1 MIIGIDPGASG
12 AIAILKNNQ
21 IEVFKMPKTTPEIFK
36 LINSRIEPGAKIYIE
51 KVLMMPHDIK
61 SNGKADSA
69 KIGRAMRM
77 QSLFAQFK
85 QLLTILELLEVEIIQ
100 IVPQTWQRYL
110 NLYVKKED
118 YQVRKRRLAG
128 IAKEMFAPMK
138 VINQVADA
146 LLILRYGMKI
156 NNVEIVHPQKTIDF
170 E

>member
-1 MIIGIDPGASG
+1 MIIGIDPGMSG
-12 AIAILKNNQ
+12 GIAILKNNQ
-21 IEVFKMPKTTPEIFK
+21 IEVFKMPKTTPEILK
-36 LINSRIEPGAKIYIE
+36 MINMRLEPVTKIFIE
-51 KVLMMPHDIK
+51 KVVMRPQDIK

-77 QSLFAQFK
+77 QSLFAQYK
-85 QLLTILELLEVEIIQ
+85 QLLTILELLEVEVIE

-118 YQVRKRRLAG
+118 YQVRKKRLAG

-146 LLILRYGMKI
+146 LLILRYGMKVT
-156 NNVEIVHPQKTIDF
+156 NTEII
-170 E
+170 